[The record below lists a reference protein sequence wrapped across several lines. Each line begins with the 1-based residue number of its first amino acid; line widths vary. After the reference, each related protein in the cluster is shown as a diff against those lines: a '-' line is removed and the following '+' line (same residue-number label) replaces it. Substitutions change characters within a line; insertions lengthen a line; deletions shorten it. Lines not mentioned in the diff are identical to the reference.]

1 MLKSEEFHNLIKRF
15 FILSI
20 FLFLLCIL
28 FSFINV
34 KLYQTNLQKQD
45 AKVFAQIVE
54 IYPELE
60 EEIAEALQSETYDL
74 ELGKK
79 YTERYGISSVDP
91 SLMTQTIVLTTS
103 GTFFFTLILITVTY
117 LLHLRRIYKK
127 LDYINNYINDVL
139 NDKFFLNIKEYQEGA
154 FSNLKNDIYKI
165 TNKLKYQ
172 QQQLLQDKRYLES
185 TLSDISHQIKTPL
198 TSMYVIN
205 NLLEDSKLD
214 PKIRSEFI
222 RKNELQLERI
232 EWLVSSLLKLS
243 RLESGTIKLKQVK
256 VKVIDL
262 IEKSLETLKIPI
274 ELKKQILI
282 IEGLKNITIN
292 CDINWTREAFTNIIK
307 NAHEHTL
314 ENGSITISWSD
325 NPIYTEILIKDT
337 GEGIDPEDINHIFER
352 FYKGSHN
359 TKESIG
365 IGLNMSYQIITKQNA
380 TIEVESQKKEG
391 TTFIIRFFKNKI

>member
-1 MLKSEEFHNLIKRF
+1 MLKSEEVNSLIKRF
-15 FILSI
+15 LIL
-20 FLFLLCIL
+20 FLVVFLLCML
-28 FSFINV
+28 TSFISV

-45 AKVFAQIVE
+45 AKVFARIVAK
-54 IYPELE
+54 YPELE
-60 EEIAEALQSETYDL
+60 EEIAKALQSEVYDL
-74 ELGKK
+74 ELGKN
-79 YTERYGISSVDP
+79 YTEKYGISSIDT
-91 SLMTQTIVLTTS
+91 SRMTQTILLINF
-103 GTFFFTLILITVTY
+103 GTFFLTLILITFVY

-139 NDKFFLNIKEYQEGA
+139 NDKFSLNIKEYQEGA

-172 QQQLLQDKRYLES
+172 QQQLLQDKKYLES

-243 RLESGTIKLKQVK
+243 RLESGTIKLKQTK

-274 ELKKQILI
+274 ELKNQILVM
-282 IEGLKNITIN
+282 EGSKNITIN
-292 CDINWTREAFTNIIK
+292 CDINWTREAFVNIIK

-314 ENGSITISWSD
+314 ENGSITISWEE
-325 NPIYTEILIKDT
+325 NPIYTKIVIQDT
-337 GEGIDPEDINHIFER
+337 GEGIDREDINHIFER

-365 IGLNMSYQIITKQNA
+365 IGLNMTYQIITKQNA
-380 TIEVESQKKEG
+380 TIEVESKEKEG